1 MWIIYA
7 ILILIIAFFCYM
19 VFIEPRRLKEKHYFI
34 KADKKQVLDIS
45 NAFDLYEQ
53 DASIVICHISDF
65 HFSRHF
71 KPQRI
76 NRVIRSIMDIA
87 PDLIVF
93 TGDLIDNYEKWP
105 RQETQRLIEKLKKMT
120 APMGKVAVLGN
131 HDYRNDGQYF
141 VKEVL
146 SEAGFTVLQNEE
158 IFGSNDK
165 ISLNIT
171 GLDDCL
177 KGEPKFHFERTLAQ
191 WHLLL
196 VHEPDAVL
204 DTEHVR
210 NYDLVLAGHSHGGQ
224 VRFPFFFYKI
234 KGALTF
240 THGLYLLGKRTLLSI
255 SNGIG
260 TSMLPMR
267 FSVPP
272 EIIYYHL
279 AKESTDSNK

>member
-1 MWIIYA
+1 MWIIYG
-7 ILILIIAFFCYM
+7 ILFLFIGFIFYM
-19 VFIEPRRLKEKHYFI
+19 VFVEPRRLKERHYFI
-34 KADKKQVLDIS
+34 KADKKKVLDIS
-45 NAFDLYEQ
+45 DAFDLYEQ
-53 DASIVICHISDF
+53 DSNIIICHISDF
-65 HFSRHF
+65 HFSGRF

-76 NRVIRSIMDIA
+76 NSVIRSIMDIS

-105 RQETQRLIEKLKKMT
+105 PKETQRLIEKLKKMT

-131 HDYRNDGQYF
+131 HDYRSKGEFF

-146 SEAGFTVLQNEE
+146 KEADFTVLQNEE
-158 IFGSNDK
+158 VFGSNDK

-171 GLDDCL
+171 GIDDCL
-177 KGEPKFHFERTLAQ
+177 DGEPQFHFERTLAQ
-191 WHLLL
+191 WHILL

-204 DTEHVR
+204 DADNIR

-224 VRFPFFFYKI
+224 VRLPFIFYKT
-234 KGALTF
+234 KGSMTF

-260 TSMLPMR
+260 TSMIPIR
-267 FSVPP
+267 FRVPP

-279 AKESTDSNK
+279 AKESNEMNT